1 LRTIA
6 DRDHRGVTGYSAGGF
21 MALWIAGK
29 YPDLFGSASSFMGPT
44 EYTVGPKGFDAEW
57 NLDDFRANYGGV
69 RTRLVTG
76 KRDFIRFYHR
86 RLNAI
91 WSLAGESHET
101 EEFDSEH
108 GFPEVAKTLDFH
120 LHAFAKP
127 LPKPETFS
135 HADVYPNFAVWG
147 WEVTSGRRRPGF
159 TVIEN
164 ASAAG
169 FRCAVREWV
178 PGGATLPEVKLS
190 IATPPRSFAP
200 ASSHPVA
207 YLRLRDGYLR
217 RATLKA
223 DGQGRLSFDLDGDA
237 WQIAIGEPA
246 APLATGYEI
255 EGASWATGSQPVHLK
270 VKFSNLGTLRLAATA
285 VTWESPDKGVS
296 FDVPSSRLFALGPGE
311 SASVPVTVTVSDPA
325 RPLVHIEAVC
335 GNQRRAIEVPLFPP
349 TEPFKN
355 FLLADGRAMD
365 IFHEATKDSDL
376 TLGEGNGDGYAAPG
390 EAFAVLVP
398 DGAAFRAAELFTSDA
413 CVDVSVRV
421 SDPWSDYDHTG
432 ASAKYTVARIRP
444 ECQPGHTVHLLARV
458 VLPNAPDHQV
468 RYYAIEFPVW
478 YRRGEEP
485 KGNSYQCSLSAF
497 RVGCG
502 HAAPRH

>member
-1 LRTIA
+1 
-6 DRDHRGVTGYSAGGF
+6 
-21 MALWIAGK
+21 
-29 YPDLFGSASSFMGPT
+29 
-44 EYTVGPKGFDAEW
+44 
-57 NLDDFRANYGGV
+57 
-69 RTRLVTG
+69 
-76 KRDFIRFYHR
+76 
-86 RLNAI
+86 
-91 WSLAGESHET
+91 
-101 EEFDSEH
+101 
-108 GFPEVAKTLDFH
+108 
-120 LHAFAKP
+120 
-127 LPKPETFS
+127 
-135 HADVYPNFAVWG
+135 
-147 WEVTSGRRRPGF
+147 
-159 TVIEN
+159 
-164 ASAAG
+164 
-169 FRCAVREWV
+169 
-178 PGGATLPEVKLS
+178 
-190 IATPPRSFAP
+190 
-200 ASSHPVA
+200 
-207 YLRLRDGYLR
+207 
-217 RATLKA
+217 
-223 DGQGRLSFDLDGDA
+223 
-237 WQIAIGEPA
+237 
-246 APLATGYEI
+246 
-255 EGASWATGSQPVHLK
+255 
-270 VKFSNLGTLRLAATA
+270 
-285 VTWESPDKGVS
+285 
-296 FDVPSSRLFALGPGE
+296 LFALGPGE